1 MICLIYLINYLNH
14 DLKDEFKNLAHEIV
28 LLYIVIS
35 IFLKFIE
42 NRINKFLKL
51 IYFENFKIKK
61 LLKYNSRQ
69 LEGFN
74 FMEFVWFNNEK
85 NYINNNL
92 KEFLCQNKDILMKG
106 NEEMVS
112 SSGSNSSIIRQKSN
126 NGPNSLQVLSGI
138 FYSFL

>member
-1 MICLIYLINYLNH
+1 M
-14 DLKDEFKNLAHEIV
+14 LK
-28 LLYIVIS
+28 
-35 IFLKFIE
+35 
-42 NRINKFLKL
+42 NRN
-51 IYFENFKIKK
+51 FENFKIKK